1 MGRKSCKRNL
11 ASQNSLWEFG
21 ERMAFKTRSGNWE
34 KKIRKELSRNVFRQ
48 WKKKKRTVPFV
59 SFSFLVRRPRISFLI
74 VKITSAN
81 FSLLSIHP
89 FSLPHYA
96 YNDASEVRNFRAY
109 TFFRRFRNA
118 RRENQNDAI
127 MVMPSDRDRLDGYGF
142 LSNAACRMRKSHSFK
157 SVAENRTSKKCLADR
172 DLSLIHTMGN
182 YS

>member
-1 MGRKSCKRNL
+1 MQKKPCLSKFALRIWRKNGIQNEVGKLRKKDKKRIISKRFS
-11 ASQNSLWEFG
+11 A
-21 ERMAFKTRSGNWE
+21 MKE
-34 KKIRKELSRNVFRQ
+34 KKENGAIRF
-48 WKKKKRTVPFV
+48 F
-59 SFSFLVRRPRISFLI
+59 FFLVRRPRISFLI